1 MKRIGIVTALAA
13 EAAIAR
19 DAASRADDGAAPIV
33 LHAGPGAARATRAAR
48 ALLHQDCEA
57 LLSFGVAGGL
67 DPALGAGTVVA
78 ADGVIGPDR
87 SVLPT
92 DDVWR
97 RGLMEAGGDRV
108 SITAGLLAGVDEA
121 LRDTDEKASLFR
133 ASGAVAV
140 DMESFA
146 IARIAHDAGIPF
158 LGVRAIADPAAR
170 AVPEAALR
178 ALDAEGRIRPF
189 GAVRGLLASPS
200 EIWAFARVALDGR
213 AAFAALRRV
222 ASLGPAFGLV

>member
-1 MKRIGIVTALAA
+1 M
-13 EAAIAR
+13 
-19 DAASRADDGAAPIV
+19 
-33 LHAGPGAARATRAAR
+33 
-48 ALLHQDCEA
+48 
-57 LLSFGVAGGL
+57 
-67 DPALGAGTVVA
+67 
-78 ADGVIGPDR
+78 
-87 SVLPT
+87 
-92 DDVWR
+92 
-97 RGLMEAGGDRV
+97 
-108 SITAGLLAGVDEA
+108 SITAGLLAGVDA
-121 LRDTDEKASLFR
+121 VRRGAGEKASLFR

-146 IARIAHDAGIPF
+146 IARIAHGAGIPF

-178 ALDAEGRIRPF
+178 ALDAEGRIRPL

-222 ASLGPAFGLV
+222 ASLGLAFGLV